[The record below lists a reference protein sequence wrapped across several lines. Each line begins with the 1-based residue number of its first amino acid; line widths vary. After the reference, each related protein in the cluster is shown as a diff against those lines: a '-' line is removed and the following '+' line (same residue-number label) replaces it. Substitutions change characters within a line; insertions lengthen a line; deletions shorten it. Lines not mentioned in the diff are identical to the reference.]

1 MDKNL
6 GYRHLEYHYN
16 EALAKY
22 KESSGKTK

>member
-1 MDKNL
+1 VERY
-6 GYRHLEYHYN
+6 YRHLECHYN